1 MNKQKKISLII
12 KIVLIVIVLTGGG
25 YFGIKTFMA
34 QDDAD
39 ITVIAPDYSAVQ
51 TYITDNT
58 LEIALV
64 ENVIFHATNETDTAI
79 AGSAVTYWVELIGL
93 DSAGQLTSVIVTD
106 VKANELMPENKSISI
121 LRQNTINFHDTDI
134 DNVSTDI
141 AVSFCGQ
148 EKTFSYNVI
157 QQNVDPENIAILVN
171 TFTGVPS
178 DFGPNSMY
186 YGMEEDAGHALIK
199 LIDAAKEA
207 GYRFSIASDYRSYGQ
222 QLSLYNGAVSR
233 LGPDQQDTAKPG
245 YSEHQTGR
253 AVDLTWA
260 TAGYGLSTGMEDD
273 DEYLWLQ
280 ENSYKYGFVLR
291 YPNGSTDI
299 TGYYFEPW
307 HYRYIGV
314 ELATA
319 YHESGMETLDEFLS
333 IPR

>member
-1 MNKQKKISLII
+1 
-12 KIVLIVIVLTGGG
+12 
-25 YFGIKTFMA
+25 
-34 QDDAD
+34 
-39 ITVIAPDYSAVQ
+39 
-51 TYITDNT
+51 
-58 LEIALV
+58 
-64 ENVIFHATNETDTAI
+64 
-79 AGSAVTYWVELIGL
+79 
-93 DSAGQLTSVIVTD
+93 
-106 VKANELMPENKSISI
+106 MPKDQSISI
-121 LRQNTINFHDTDI
+121 LRPNTINLHDTDI
-134 DNVSTDI
+134 DNVSIDI
-141 AVSFCGQ
+141 AVSFCEQ
-148 EKTFSYNVI
+148 EEIFTYNVI
-157 QQNVDPENIAILVN
+157 QQNVDPDNIAILVN
-171 TFTGVPS
+171 TFTGVDS

-186 YGMEEDAGHALIK
+186 YGMEAEAGHALIE

-260 TAGYGLSTGMEDD
+260 AAGYGLSTGMEDD
-273 DEYLWLQ
+273 DEYIWLQ